1 MAIGGRTLLRT
12 VSLLTLLSHVEH
24 DRHLRLALMRRK
36 QSDMGK
42 ANFPVWIAHNQNTAT
57 L

>member
-1 MAIGGRTLLRT
+1 MAIGGRTPLRT